1 MGIKAHA
8 LFLKGAFMTIHR
20 LTATSEALKVI
31 EMLKNEYGE
40 LIFNQSGGCC
50 DGTAPMCYEK
60 KDFHVPSRNIKM
72 GDVGGCEFFIDKD
85 QFEYFR
91 YSQIVLDV
99 KEEKAA
105 FGNSFSLEIDEGY
118 QFITRSR
125 IFSDEENRLL
135 AEQEK

>member
-40 LIFNQSGGCC
+40 LVFNQSGGCC

-72 GDVGGCEFFIDKD
+72 GEVGGCEFFIDKD

-125 IFSDEENRLL
+125 IFSDEENRFL

>member
-1 MGIKAHA
+1 MS
-8 LFLKGAFMTIHR
+8 IHR
-20 LTATSEALKVI
+20 LIATPEALKVI

-40 LIFNQSGGCC
+40 LVFNQSGGCC

-60 KDFHVPSRNIKM
+60 KDFHVPSRNVKM
-72 GDVGGCEFFIDKD
+72 GEVGGCKFFIDPE

-91 YSQIVLDV
+91 YSQIILDV

-125 IFSDEENRLL
+125 IFSDEENSQLS
-135 AEQEK
+135 EQEK

>member
-1 MGIKAHA
+1 MS
-8 LFLKGAFMTIHR
+8 IHR
-20 LTATSEALKVI
+20 LIATPEALKVI

-40 LIFNQSGGCC
+40 LVFNQSGGCC
-50 DGTAPMCYEK
+50 DSTAPMCYEK
-60 KDFHVPSRNIKM
+60 KDFHVPSRNVKM
-72 GDVGGCEFFIDKD
+72 GEVGGCEFFIDPE

-91 YSQIVLDV
+91 YSQIILDV